1 MVVEEC
7 YRAGAKRV
15 VVDWDY
21 QPLTKLHVRWRS
33 QKNLSTLENWEEARW
48 QHYVDEIPC
57 RIYLISEDPGRPA
70 RRQSKRMPRAGQ
82 AKYKVIRPYRD
93 QIENKYQW
101 CIAAVPGVAWA
112 KKLFPNLS
120 KAQARREAVGSHS
133 GRLPRR

>member
-1 MVVEEC
+1 MKKSVLRKICHADRPRSRQCPEGSGVFIAAELDQPEFVKMVVEEC

-57 RIYLISEDPGRPA
+57 RIY
-70 RRQSKRMPRAGQ
+70 
-82 AKYKVIRPYRD
+82 
-93 QIENKYQW
+93 
-101 CIAAVPGVAWA
+101 
-112 KKLFPNLS
+112 
-120 KAQARREAVGSHS
+120 
-133 GRLPRR
+133 